1 MEYSEWIIVGLTAL
15 LVMVSALGSVA
26 TYFTLRSQIDPHV
39 IVYAESDRDR
49 PSLIVLV
56 IENIGRGVAH
66 DVRFRL
72 AQPMPANAF
81 GFEDAAMPKT
91 MADGPLIEGI
101 PSLAPGGRRVIN
113 WGQFGGLTKFLG
125 SRVVSI
131 TAEFTSRQRTPWDP
145 QEHSV
150 TSTVDVQSFSGTDA
164 SRPPLVQIADHLKD
178 LNKIGQALV
187 AEVRALGV
195 DDDA

>member
-39 IVYAESDRDR
+39 IVDAESDRDR

-81 GFEDAAMPKT
+81 G
-91 MADGPLIEGI
+91 
-101 PSLAPGGRRVIN
+101 
-113 WGQFGGLTKFLG
+113 
-125 SRVVSI
+125 
-131 TAEFTSRQRTPWDP
+131 
-145 QEHSV
+145 
-150 TSTVDVQSFSGTDA
+150 STVDVQSFSGTDA

-178 LNKIGQALV
+178 LNKIGKALV